1 MKVYEFRLATV
12 ERIRVLEE
20 RLARE
25 KLVATLRELRNAQ
38 AANEA
43 AHTALRKMA
52 SVSGVVTMA
61 DIQWLDDQRERLSES
76 LRICSE
82 KVARAQ
88 LNSVDARAAWGVA
101 TKRAGVLERLDAQ
114 GFANWREAASRGEV
128 AESDDLANAR
138 FRIAGGGE

>member
-1 MKVYEFRLATV
+1 MKVYQFRLATV

-25 KLVATLRELRNAQ
+25 QLIETLNQLRRAQ

-43 AHTALRKMA
+43 AHIALREMA
-52 SVSGVVTMA
+52 SVSGVVSMA

-82 KVARAQ
+82 KVALAQ
-88 LNSVDARAAWGVA
+88 SNSAEARKAWGTA
-101 TKRAGVLERLDAQ
+101 TKRASVLERLDAQ
-114 GFANWREAASRGEV
+114 GFAAWRDAASKEEI
-128 AESDDLANAR
+128 ALSDDLATAR
-138 FRIAGGGE
+138 YRLAGAGE

>member
-1 MKVYEFRLATV
+1 MKVYQFRLATV

-25 KLVATLRELRNAQ
+25 QLVETLNQLRKAQ

-43 AHTALRKMA
+43 AHVALREMA
-52 SVSGVVTMA
+52 GLSGVVSMA

-82 KVARAQ
+82 KVALAQ
-88 LNSVDARAAWGVA
+88 SKSTEAKAAWGSA
-101 TKRAGVLERLDAQ
+101 TKRASVLERLDAQ
-114 GFANWREAASRGEV
+114 GFAAWREAASRDEV
-128 AESDDLANAR
+128 AEADDLATAR
-138 FRIAGGGE
+138 YRLAGAGE